1 MFRGACF
8 FHVFLDGIFSKFE
21 PKMVPK
27 LDTWRDTLRHR
38 SVFFVTWFLQ
48 ARRAPPLRI
57 SVVFRLPFECVLFDL
72 GVHFGHCRIP
82 PRDHFGIE
90 LQEFFWKLFIIRRC
104 YLHVSLT
111 PATTPC
117 GEEKIP
123 SPATSYTKGNTKLFK
138 NNHNDYVWHK
148 NLFVKDLRMSQAL
161 FLFKGS
167 ADSRRDNN
175 YIYTFA
181 YIYIYINMYKI
192 LYIIYLRTV
201 FWISCFCIIT

>member
-27 LDTWRDTLRHR
+27 LDTWRGTLRHR

-111 PATTPC
+111 PATQSVHH
-117 GEEKIP
+117 P
-123 SPATSYTKGNTKLFK
+123 SSLHHPPSVWELICKSESPSLERKGRRN
-138 NNHNDYVWHK
+138 
-148 NLFVKDLRMSQAL
+148 
-161 FLFKGS
+161 
-167 ADSRRDNN
+167 SRRDNN
-175 YIYTFA
+175 
-181 YIYIYINMYKI
+181 
-192 LYIIYLRTV
+192 
-201 FWISCFCIIT
+201 CIQSAS

>member
-8 FHVFLDGIFSKFE
+8 FHVFLDCIFSKFE

-111 PATTPC
+111 PATQSVHH
-117 GEEKIP
+117 P
-123 SPATSYTKGNTKLFK
+123 SSLHHPPSVWELICKSESPSLERKGRRN
-138 NNHNDYVWHK
+138 
-148 NLFVKDLRMSQAL
+148 
-161 FLFKGS
+161 
-167 ADSRRDNN
+167 SRRDNN
-175 YIYTFA
+175 TKTIAAGSPRGVHKEEIQQWRQARSRPGEKVTLNVCYPHSWL
-181 YIYIYINMYKI
+181 K
-192 LYIIYLRTV
+192 
-201 FWISCFCIIT
+201 

>member
-1 MFRGACF
+1 MNFNDFTLQTTLFLMIFLILFVTSFGIIFWWVLASILPSCWKPFGINCHVSGCLF

-27 LDTWRDTLRHR
+27 LDTWRDTLRHW

-48 ARRAPPLRI
+48 ARQAPPLRI

-111 PATTPC
+111 PATQSVHH
-117 GEEKIP
+117 P
-123 SPATSYTKGNTKLFK
+123 SPLHHPPSVWELICKSESPSLERKGRRN
-138 NNHNDYVWHK
+138 
-148 NLFVKDLRMSQAL
+148 
-161 FLFKGS
+161 
-167 ADSRRDNN
+167 SRRDNN
-175 YIYTFA
+175 
-181 YIYIYINMYKI
+181 
-192 LYIIYLRTV
+192 
-201 FWISCFCIIT
+201 

>member
-111 PATTPC
+111 PATQSVHH
-117 GEEKIP
+117 P
-123 SPATSYTKGNTKLFK
+123 SSLHHPPSVWELICKSESPSLERKGRRN
-138 NNHNDYVWHK
+138 
-148 NLFVKDLRMSQAL
+148 
-161 FLFKGS
+161 
-167 ADSRRDNN
+167 SRRDNN
-175 YIYTFA
+175 LFPPGREQIDA
-181 YIYIYINMYKI
+181 GDGG
-192 LYIIYLRTV
+192 
-201 FWISCFCIIT
+201 